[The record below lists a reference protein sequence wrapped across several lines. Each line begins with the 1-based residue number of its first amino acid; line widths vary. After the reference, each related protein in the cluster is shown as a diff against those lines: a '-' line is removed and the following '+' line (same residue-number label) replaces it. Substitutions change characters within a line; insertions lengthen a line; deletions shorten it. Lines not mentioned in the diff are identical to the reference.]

1 VANQGGEEV
10 KHILAI
16 PRAIFAI
23 IAVLVDA
30 VRGAVWS
37 SKRRASSAALSLAT
51 SASLARTTGVPSNR
65 DADEPVQPYPDEV
78 QVEGRTIELPQPS
91 FWPMV
96 LAFGVT
102 LLFFGMVTS
111 LGISVA
117 GAIVI
122 AWAIAGWIGE
132 IRHD

>member
-1 VANQGGEEV
+1 M

-16 PRAIFAI
+16 PRAIVAI

-30 VRGAVWS
+30 VRGAVRS
-37 SKRRASSAALSLAT
+37 SKRRTSSAGLSLAA
-51 SASLARTTGVPSNR
+51 SAGLARPVAVPGDR
-65 DADEPVQPYPDEV
+65 DVDEPVQPYPDEV
-78 QVEGRTIELPQPS
+78 QVDGRTIELPQPS

-102 LLFFGMVTS
+102 LLFFGLVTNV
-111 LGISVA
+111 GISIA

-132 IRHD
+132 IRHG